1 MEAQFVTPEN
11 ASRHQ
16 AVYPLAAE
24 TVLKSTYVDDS
35 IDSVETVQD
44 GIQFFK
50 EPLGPLLQVRLRFTF
65 RVFDQTTVDYAGPF
79 TTIQGRR
86 RQQLKRWLCVFSCL
100 STRAVHLQVGWG
112 LDTDS
117 FLMHLP
123 DVLEDEK
130 YLRK

>member
-1 MEAQFVTPEN
+1 MEAQFVTLEN

-16 AVYPLAAE
+16 DVYPLAAE

-35 IDSVETVQD
+35 LDTVETVQD
-44 GIQFFK
+44 GIQVFK
-50 EPLGPLLQVRLRFTF
+50 EPLGPLPQVRLRFTF

-79 TTIQGRR
+79 TTIQGRG

-100 STRAVHLQVGWG
+100 STRAVHFQVGWG
-112 LDTDS
+112 IDTDS

-123 DVLEDEK
+123 DVLADEE